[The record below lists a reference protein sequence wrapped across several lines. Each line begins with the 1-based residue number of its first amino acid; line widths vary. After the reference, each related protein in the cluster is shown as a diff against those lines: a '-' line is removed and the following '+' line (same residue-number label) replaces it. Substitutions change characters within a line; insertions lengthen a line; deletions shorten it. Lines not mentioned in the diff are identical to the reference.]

1 MHVCVHVCVHVCLR
15 DLQES
20 QHVSQSEP
28 AHLCGQPYL
37 WMKVT
42 QRHLG
47 EARCP
52 VISAGLSGNLCPA
65 VGVCECI
72 CMCVHLDLSLCASV
86 SIS

>member
-1 MHVCVHVCVHVCLR
+1 
-15 DLQES
+15 
-20 QHVSQSEP
+20 
-28 AHLCGQPYL
+28 
-37 WMKVT
+37 MKVT

-52 VISAGLSGNLCPA
+52 VVSAGLSGNLCPA